1 MFLGKIVFYALGLKL
16 FLQRT
21 FNSPNNGDDLS
32 TGRHLLQCSNYAKIY
47 VPQAWR
53 HLTSQD
59 AHRIR
64 HGIDRAALAGDGGFD
79 GKNSVY

>member
-47 VPQAWR
+47 LPQALR
-53 HLTSQD
+53 DLTSRD

-64 HGIDRAALAGDGGFD
+64 HGIDRAAFCG
-79 GKNSVY
+79 

>member
-47 VPQAWR
+47 ELKDWLD
-53 HLTSQD
+53 LTSRD

-64 HGIDRAALAGDGGFD
+64 HGIDPAAFAGDGGVD